1 MLLICGLIS
10 GLPLTGENA
19 VIQHRLVH
27 KAVPSQ
33 DTKFHGV
40 LELSVLRRVLSM
52 NKRWP
57 TQLKSTEARV
67 CNLISNQT
75 HTPGARYAYT
85 PTRK

>member
-10 GLPLTGENA
+10 GLPLTWENA

-40 LELSVLRRVLSM
+40 HKLELSVLHRVLSM

-57 TQLKSTEARV
+57 TQQLKSTEARV

-75 HTPGARYAYT
+75 HAP
-85 PTRK
+85 